1 MLFREVTDCLG
12 KKIKLYALGICVLK
26 GEHRSWK
33 ACEDLLPCIHNIA
46 FQLVRQQKTLSP
58 HLTGNLPEKDE
69 FRNNVL

>member
-26 GEHRSWK
+26 GGHGLWK

-46 FQLVRQQKTLSP
+46 FQLVRQ
-58 HLTGNLPEKDE
+58 
-69 FRNNVL
+69 